1 MNHVHFLLVDDEKEF
16 VDTLAKRLRQRGY
29 SADCAYS
36 GQAAL
41 DRLDQKAGL
50 IDVILLGIQMPE
62 IDGIQTLE
70 LLKRKHPLPEVIML
84 TGHAS
89 VGSAV
94 EALKSGAFD
103 YLTKPCDLNE
113 VISKAEQA
121 VSRKKGPTSAAAPE
135 WRPCGPTS
143 ISGSPNTAS
152 PSCSCGE
159 KAFTSG

>member
-1 MNHVHFLLVDDEKEF
+1 MSHLHFLLVDDEKDF
-16 VDTLAKRLRQRGY
+16 VDTLAKRLRQRGF
-29 SADCAYS
+29 SADCVYS

-41 DRLDQKAGL
+41 DQLDQKAAL
-50 IDVILLGIQMPE
+50 IDVILLDIQMPE

-70 LLKRKHPLPEVIML
+70 LLKRKHPLPEVLML

-121 VSRKKGPTSAAAPE
+121 VSRKKERMAKIRQIQATPF
-135 WRPCGPTS
+135 
-143 ISGSPNTAS
+143 ISERERQKRIAEILKGN
-152 PSCSCGE
+152 G
-159 KAFTSG
+159 G